1 MLFLAVKAGWVANN
15 LSGIKRMKSSKQLF
29 VVIIGFALLYLFPLE
44 FRALWQPDETR
55 YAEIS
60 REMLAAGNWIV
71 PHFLDVRYFEK
82 PIAGYWINNLS
93 QLLFGHTNFA
103 VRFGSVFSMTLSAVL
118 VAWLAFRLWRDKTTA
133 LMSGIIFLTCLL
145 VYGVGTYAVL
155 DPMITLWLVAA
166 MCSFW
171 LGANAQTATGKAC
184 GYILLGLACGM
195 GVMTKGFL
203 ALAVPVLSV
212 LPWVIAQKR
221 WKEVLLFG
229 LLSIASA
236 TVITLPWALAIAKA
250 EPTFWHYFFW
260 VEHIQRFAESDAQ
273 HKAPFWYYLP
283 FLIAGCLP
291 WLALLPGA
299 LKRGWQARKV
309 ESGTFYLLGWVVM
322 PLLFFSIAKGKLPT
336 YILPCFAPLA
346 ILLAHHAMQLTDAR
360 TLKINGWINVIFGG
374 ICTLIVLVVLAPW
387 GVAKHPLYARS
398 EVYKVL
404 LAAVAFL
411 VWALV
416 GHLTTRQNARYW
428 QWAALC
434 PLGLALLIGS
444 VIPEKVIDSKHPQV
458 FIDDVR
464 PQLESSRYILA
475 DSVGVGA
482 GIAWELKRNDITIYA
497 KPGELNY
504 GLENFADAK
513 DNFVSRDDFPQW
525 LATHRQK
532 GNVSLMLLRSRDNM
546 LDDPEIPVPDKRLR
560 RGRFMLLFYKQ
571 LP

>member
-1 MLFLAVKAGWVANN
+1 
-15 LSGIKRMKSSKQLF
+15 MKSSKYSL
-29 VVIIGFALLYLFPLE
+29 VLLLGFALLYLLPLE

-60 REMLAAGNWIV
+60 REMLSAGNWIV

-82 PIAGYWINNLS
+82 PVAGYWINNLS
-93 QLLFGHTNFA
+93 QLIFGHNNFA
-103 VRFGSVFSMTLSAVL
+103 VRFGSVFSITLSALMV
-118 VAWLAFRLWRDKTTA
+118 VWLAFRLWRDKNVA
-133 LMSGIIFLTCLL
+133 VLSGVIFLTCLL

-171 LGANAQTATGKAC
+171 LGANAKTRAGKAG

-203 ALAVPVLSV
+203 ALAVPVLGV

-229 LLSIASA
+229 PLAVISA
-236 TVITLPWALAIAKA
+236 TLITLPWALAIAKA

-260 VEHIQRFAESDAQ
+260 VEHIQRFAEKDAQ
-273 HKAPFWYYLP
+273 HKAPFWYYIP

-291 WLALLPGA
+291 WVALLPGA
-299 LKRGWQARKV
+299 LKRSWKERHL
-309 ESGTFYLLGWVVM
+309 ESGTLYLLGWVMM

-346 ILLAHHAMQLTDAR
+346 ILLARHGTQLVASSR
-360 TLKINGWINVIFGG
+360 TLKVNGWINTAFGTV
-374 ICTLIVLVVLAPW
+374 CTLVVLLVLAPW
-387 GVAKHPLYARS
+387 GLAKHPVYAS
-398 EVYKVL
+398 NEVLKV
-404 LAAVAFL
+404 VQVSIAFL
-411 VWALV
+411 VWALA
-416 GHLTTRQNARYW
+416 GYLTTRNHARLW

-434 PLGLALLIGS
+434 PLGIALLVGG
-444 VIPEKVIDSKHPQV
+444 VIPDKVVDSKHPQA
-458 FIDDVR
+458 FIDVVR

-482 GIAWELKRNDITIYA
+482 GIAWELKRDDITLYA

-504 GLENFADAK
+504 GLTNFADAK
-513 DNFVSRDDFPQW
+513 DNLVSREDFASW
-525 LATHRQK
+525 LALHRK
-532 GNVSLMLLRSRDNM
+532 EGNVSLVVLLSKDKV
-546 LDDPEIPVPDKRLR
+546 PEDKDVPAPDHLYRK
-560 RGRFMLLFYKQ
+560 GRFVLFFYEKT
-571 LP
+571 P